1 MGLIKLCEEEY
12 SLYKSSTWKVMKAD
26 AKFHESTKDFYRC
39 RGIIE
44 DENAV
49 NQHDSVFP

>member
-12 SLYKSSTWKVMKAD
+12 SLYKSSTWKVMKAG

-39 RGIIE
+39 RSIKE
-44 DENAV
+44 DKTAV
-49 NQHDSVFP
+49 KPHDFVFP